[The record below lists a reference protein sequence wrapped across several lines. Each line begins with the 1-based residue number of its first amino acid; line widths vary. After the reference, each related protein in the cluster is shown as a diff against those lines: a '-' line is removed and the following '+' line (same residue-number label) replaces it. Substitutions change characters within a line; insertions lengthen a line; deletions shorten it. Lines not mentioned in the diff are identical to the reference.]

1 MSNPWGGVVRQRL
14 GGWAFTLIE
23 LLVVIAIIGILA
35 GLLLPALIGAKER
48 ARRTNCRS
56 QIRQFL
62 LAAHMYAGDN
72 RDRVPS
78 GASDNEDPL
87 DEHTPIISTN
97 TRKALIQY
105 SGTYKILD
113 CPSLGKPFNQEAGW
127 VEDLY
132 GYVIGYNYLGGHTN
146 TPWPSVPEYTNQ
158 WVSPQRC
165 ADDPTLALVTDL
177 NAWSPGYRKTFAPH
191 GKAGKVITGRDEL
204 NEAARGATS
213 EQIGAVGGNVGL
225 LDGSV
230 TWKAIRQMKVYRGSI
245 KWDDQGCYTM
255 W

>member
-1 MSNPWGGVVRQRL
+1 MLRPWGNTGQEKNS
-14 GGWAFTLIE
+14 GWAFTLIE
-23 LLVVIAIIGILA
+23 LLVVIAIIAILA
-35 GLLLPALIGAKER
+35 GLLLPALMGAKER

-56 QIRQFL
+56 QVRQFL
-62 LAAHMYAGDN
+62 LTTHMYAGDN
-72 RDRVPS
+72 RDRLPS
-78 GASDNEDPL
+78 GASDNEDQL
-87 DEHTPIISTN
+87 DEHTPVISTN
-97 TRKALIQY
+97 TRRALIQY

-113 CPSLGKPFNQEAGW
+113 CPSLGKPFNQPDGW

-158 WVSPQRC
+158 WLSPQRTSE
-165 ADDPTLALVTDL
+165 DPNLALVTDL

-191 GKAGKVITGRDEL
+191 GKTGKIAAVRDEL
-204 NEAARGATS
+204 NEGAKGATS
-213 EQIGAVGGNVGL
+213 EKIGAVGGNVGL

-230 TWKAIRQMKVYRGSI
+230 AWKAIRQMKVYRGSM